1 MYMVR
6 EMQREL
12 DATISKGL
20 TNITRLMEP
29 TSTGTSDPLRDPELT
44 IDGVEFVVSLSL

>member
-20 TNITRLMEP
+20 ANITRLMEP
-29 TSTGTSDPLRDPELT
+29 VSTSASDPLRDPELT
-44 IDGVEFVVSLSL
+44 IDGLWSLECL